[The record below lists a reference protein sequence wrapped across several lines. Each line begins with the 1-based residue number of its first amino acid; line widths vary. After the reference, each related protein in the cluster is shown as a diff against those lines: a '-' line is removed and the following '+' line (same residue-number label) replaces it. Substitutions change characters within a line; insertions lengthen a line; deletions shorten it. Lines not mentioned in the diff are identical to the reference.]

1 MATMR
6 PALRVVCI
14 LIARLGTRTGM
25 YHSLVRICP
34 STVESFLKVSPRAVH
49 SPTACPRLSS
59 NSRAL
64 PLNVAL
70 ITWASWAS
78 MVRLALSEHDGAH
91 NESLMHSCN
100 TNQPAREDFYST
112 SRPSRCDMSTAMR
125 ALLYMHICVTLG
137 CRQPPGC
144 TETQCF
150 TVRLGA
156 PRKIVITTRS
166 LCLLYL
172 QRVLAFDPAT
182 SQFRR

>member
-49 SPTACPRLSS
+49 SLTACPRLSS

-100 TNQPAREDFYST
+100 TNQPVRT
-112 SRPSRCDMSTAMR
+112 SIAHPDPLGVTCLQLC
-125 ALLYMHICVTLG
+125 ALCSICIFASLWAVDSHQGALRLSASQYG
-137 CRQPPGC
+137 WA
-144 TETQCF
+144 
-150 TVRLGA
+150 RLG
-156 PRKIVITTRS
+156 K
-166 LCLLYL
+166 L
-172 QRVLAFDPAT
+172 
-182 SQFRR
+182 